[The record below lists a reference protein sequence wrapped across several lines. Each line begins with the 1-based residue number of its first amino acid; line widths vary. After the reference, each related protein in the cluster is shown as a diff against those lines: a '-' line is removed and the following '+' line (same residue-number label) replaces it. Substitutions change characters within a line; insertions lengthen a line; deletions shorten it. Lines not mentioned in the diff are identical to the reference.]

1 MSSSTRSRRNPD
13 EPPQPRS
20 ARPRGPPLRQ
30 LRLFVALATSSRDAA
45 RAVLA
50 EGRLPVAILAVALAC
65 AIGALNA
72 ARLASPTRF
81 EALVYGPERSAFVAA
96 LLETVGTARTAVL
109 VYLLEQAWAALA
121 VLSALGP
128 LLVWVLGA
136 TAVAASAALAAAR
149 GSGRFSV
156 FAGYATALAL
166 VPSGL
171 VTLALEADPRS
182 PLAALGR
189 LLGLALFLWLG
200 FLFYRGI
207 EACYAV
213 RGSRAVAILA
223 VAAGLF
229 YLVPLALI
237 AAAVVAI
244 VVAAIVLGLA

>member
-1 MSSSTRSRRNPD
+1 MTHAGVPA
-13 EPPQPRS
+13 QI
-20 ARPRGPPLRQ
+20 ARALRE
-30 LRLFVALATSSRDAA
+30 LRLFAALATSSRDAA

-50 EGRLPVAILAVALAC
+50 EGRLPVAVLAVALAC
-65 AIGALNA
+65 AIASLNA
-72 ARLASPTRF
+72 ARLASPARF
-81 EALVYGPERSAFVAA
+81 EALVYGPERSAFVAG

-121 VLSALGP
+121 VLAALGP

-136 TAVAASAALAAAR
+136 SAVAAAAALAAAGR
-149 GSGRFSV
+149 GAGRFSV
-156 FAGYATALAL
+156 YAGYATALAL

-171 VTLALEADPRS
+171 ATLVLDADPRA

-189 LLGLALFLWLG
+189 LLGLALFVWLG

-213 RGSRAVAILA
+213 RGSRAAAILA

-229 YLVPLALI
+229 YLVPLAVI
-237 AAAVVAI
+237 TAAVAGI